1 MGKRTE
7 QKQRR
12 REDEM
17 TQAVPIRRQAGT
29 VPPPP
34 AQAERKRVA
43 FGKIATATGHRIL
56 VYGPGGIG
64 KTTLSAQLPGP
75 VAFIDLDESLPRLKP
90 QFDAAGLGGNVV
102 PVEGVTDW
110 QSLRDALQSDGWDG
124 IRTIVV
130 DTATRAEEMA
140 IAHTLANTLQDGKR
154 SASVEGFGYGKGYGY
169 VFDTF
174 LPLLADLDRH
184 CREGRNVVLVCHDCT
199 STVPNPAGED
209 WLRYEPRLQS
219 PNSGKASIRLRVR
232 EWADHVLFVG
242 YDVSVGKD
250 GKGRGAGTRTLYTSE
265 LPHCMAKSRSTQ
277 EAIPV
282 EGDGSAV
289 WAKIVGEVH

>member
-1 MGKRTE
+1 
-7 QKQRR
+7 
-12 REDEM
+12 M
-17 TQAVPIRRQAGT
+17 TQAAPIRKPAGNL
-29 VPPPP
+29 PPPP
-34 AQAERKRVA
+34 AQVARRKIA

-56 VYGPGGIG
+56 LYGPGGIG
-64 KTTLSAQLPGP
+64 KTTLAAQLPGP
-75 VAFIDLDESLPRLKP
+75 VAFIDLDESLPRLKR
-90 QFDAAGLGGNVV
+90 QFDAAGIGGNVV
-102 PVEGVTDW
+102 PVEGVGDW
-110 QSLRDALQSDGWDG
+110 QSLREALQSEGWECVRSLV
-124 IRTIVV
+124 I

-140 IAHTLANTLQDGKR
+140 IAHTLATVKGGDNKTPYTCGRIEDY
-154 SASVEGFGYGKGYGY
+154 GYGKGYQH

-209 WLRYEPRLQS
+209 WMRYEPRLQS

-250 GKGRGAGTRTLYTSE
+250 GKGRGAGTRTLYTAE

-289 WAKIVGEVH
+289 WEKIVGEGR